1 LTALVAGRCVP
12 PDVASALERA
22 AVTRHVVPG
31 ADC

>member
-1 LTALVAGRCVP
+1 VP